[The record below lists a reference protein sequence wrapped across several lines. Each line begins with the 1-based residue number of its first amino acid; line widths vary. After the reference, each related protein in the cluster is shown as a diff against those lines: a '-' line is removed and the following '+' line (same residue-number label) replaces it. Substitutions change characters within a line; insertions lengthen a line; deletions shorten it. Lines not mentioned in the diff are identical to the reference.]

1 MVIMICCKISVGHLA
16 GWLDTWIAV
25 RKCRGD
31 NYSLAALYS
40 NTPQIVNTKRNKYF
54 TSPVLIRTPLFW
66 PFDAAFPARFITAGR
81 LAGFAANL
89 GFYWSFWER
98 QCWQANSVVNIDFH
112 QKHLA
117 NRGLASFSTHY
128 DFQTISKSILTLT
141 GFFCSWLPRAVGS
154 WQHQSI
160 AKNKRLSCYQTRQ
173 GKGAPH
179 IYVQIHGLIQ
189 HKDCNFPE
197 LMRKRSTKSGF
208 CIQTI
213 FHCLDIIGSR
223 SSKWLESSN
232 GIP

>member
-1 MVIMICCKISVGHLA
+1 MRISFAIIAFKQLFSFTILIRIFEFPRIVIMICCKISVGRLG

-54 TSPVLIRTPLFW
+54 PSPVLIRTPLFW

-98 QCWQANSVVNIDFH
+98 QCWQANSFVNIDFH

-128 DFQTISKSILTLT
+128 DFYCKDLIISEDSSPVGNNLQKHSHPDW
-141 GFFCSWLPRAVGS
+141 FFLQLV
-154 WQHQSI
+154 
-160 AKNKRLSCYQTRQ
+160 AKGCR
-173 GKGAPH
+173 
-179 IYVQIHGLIQ
+179 
-189 HKDCNFPE
+189 
-197 LMRKRSTKSGF
+197 
-208 CIQTI
+208 
-213 FHCLDIIGSR
+213 
-223 SSKWLESSN
+223 
-232 GIP
+232 

>member
-1 MVIMICCKISVGHLA
+1 MTFRCRFPGSVYHR
-16 GWLDTWIAV
+16 WEI
-25 RKCRGD
+25 
-31 NYSLAALYS
+31 
-40 NTPQIVNTKRNKYF
+40 
-54 TSPVLIRTPLFW
+54 
-66 PFDAAFPARFITAGR
+66 GR
-81 LAGFAANL
+81 LRSQPWLLLELL
-89 GFYWSFWER
+89 GETVLASN
-98 QCWQANSVVNIDFH
+98 QCCQHRFSSEAFS
-112 QKHLA
+112 K
-117 NRGLASFSTHY
+117 LASFFTHY
-128 DFQTISKSILTLT
+128 DFQTLSKSILTLT

-173 GKGAPH
+173 GKGTQH